1 MEKQFGGYFLPATM
15 HVDPFILERQPT
27 EKRTPLIP
35 NPLLQGPPVPA
46 RTVEQL
52 FEPVA
57 DWDGARGLNDDVLG
71 GGDR

>member
-1 MEKQFGGYFLPATM
+1 MEKQFGGYFLPETM

-35 NPLLQGPPVPA
+35 NPLLQGPPVP
-46 RTVEQL
+46 
-52 FEPVA
+52 